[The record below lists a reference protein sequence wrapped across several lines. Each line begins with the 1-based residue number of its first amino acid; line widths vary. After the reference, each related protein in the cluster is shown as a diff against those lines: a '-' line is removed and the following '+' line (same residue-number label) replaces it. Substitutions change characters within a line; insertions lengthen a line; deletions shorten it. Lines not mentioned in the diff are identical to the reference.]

1 MGNHQVTY
9 PLTVQGLYLQARQ
22 LLRSGEYAVLAAQDG
37 YLLLHK
43 DPKAG
48 WIGELPDAFFTFTQ
62 GQASAIPHPLSVR
75 FGDALELVGYDDTY
89 LVLGAKLGGR
99 HLCLCV
105 AANLTNRSGT
115 NGQGASHDCQIGGDD
130 TPTNPTP
137 EPILSVIQAPS
148 QAMFALGYAD
158 AAFDPDVPAT
168 STAEPRLAFMTATRQ
183 RLGTRLG

>member
-1 MGNHQVTY
+1 MIQRTQAKGVSFEA
-9 PLTVQGLYLQARQ
+9 VVMDDLYGRNAQLRQRLDQA
-22 LLRSGEYAVLAAQDG
+22 GIEY
-37 YLLLHK
+37 Y
-43 DPKAG
+43 
-48 WIGELPDAFFTFTQ
+48 
-62 GQASAIPHPLSVR
+62 
-75 FGDALELVGYDDTY
+75 GDVPANTIVY

-130 TPTNPTP
+130 APTNPTP